1 MVTCKEPADG
11 VMMNKIVNLSEKCKR
26 LSHKG
31 FLAFLETYVE
41 SEETLDP
48 ARDRRLLRL
57 REDGHESIS
66 SR

>member
-1 MVTCKEPADG
+1 MAAYKEPADG

-41 SEETLDP
+41 SAETLGP
-48 ARDRRLLRL
+48 ARDRRRLRL

-66 SR
+66 SQ